1 MSKAAPQLVP
11 PRKFMFFRILFRY
24 VSGRPLDGIA
34 RTDSSFL
41 RPATKAL
48 TVTGRATRWASL
60 PGWKRAAWRILG
72 PFVAFLVLVAWH
84 LHQTSTLA
92 AGSALAVW
100 GGRRTVRRI
109 KTRRVRKQYVEP
121 LAAVLAKPLR
131 QEATNPVKWVFIPP
145 ELTSDANGNIFDRV
159 ALPGWLP
166 RLPRW
171 MHIKDGR
178 PAEGRLEIPTDVPM
192 NRETALAVENALALR
207 VHDDLIVEWRGRG
220 PKPSI
225 AFKARPRP
233 PKLVEFRDIAELA
246 AEAPESAP
254 ILGLSASGP
263 VSIDID
269 TDAPHAGLSCG
280 SGAGKSVLIRG
291 VIAQW
296 LRNGVQVVILDGK
309 QTSQRWCKDI
319 PGVRYCRTGEQMHNA
334 LIEIQAE
341 VQHRGGIVDSYPA
354 EVDAA
359 DIEVGPRIVVVF
371 EEMNIGVAMIAD
383 YWNEIKEKGAPKRS
397 PALRA
402 WDHILA
408 AGREFR
414 VHAFAVAQMMTVQ
427 ASGGNPAARENMGPR
442 ILARAT
448 RKAWEMLAPE
458 CGPPFPKMTKRRGR
472 MYLAFEGEPTEFQS
486 ALWTVR
492 EAREWALGGTVTLP
506 ATWSTPSDLRDSAG
520 RVTNPRFYTL
530 KEASEQE
537 WCAPSY
543 VNLRQHMSRAR
554 KAGHAPA
561 GREISGTT
569 KYTRDEL
576 VALIEKRTAEVDA

>member
-1 MSKAAPQLVP
+1 VL
-11 PRKFMFFRILFRY
+11 
-24 VSGRPLDGIA
+24 IA
-34 RTDSSFL
+34 FQYMPST
-41 RPATKAL
+41 
-48 TVTGRATRWASL
+48 
-60 PGWKRAAWRILG
+60 
-72 PFVAFLVLVAWH
+72 
-84 LHQTSTLA
+84 TSA
-92 AGSALAVW
+92 AGTTLAVW

-109 KTRRVRKQYVEP
+109 KTRRVRKNYVEP
-121 LAAVLAKPLR
+121 LAAVLAKPLH
-131 QEATNPVKWVFIPP
+131 QEATAPERWVFIPP
-145 ELTSDANGNIFDRV
+145 ELTTDANGNIFDRV

-171 MHIKDGR
+171 MRVKDGR
-178 PAEGRLEIPTDVPM
+178 PTAEGLLEIPTDVPM
-192 NRETALAVENALALR
+192 NRETVLAVENALALR
-207 VHDDLIVEWRGRG
+207 VHDDLAVEWRGRG

-246 AEAPESAP
+246 AQAPESAP

-263 VSIDID
+263 ISIDID

-354 EVDAA
+354 EVEAA

-458 CGPPFPKMTKRRGR
+458 CGPPYPKMTKRRGR

-486 ALWTVR
+486 ALWTVK

-506 ATWSTPSDLRDSAG
+506 ATWSTPADLRDSSG

-537 WCAPSY
+537 WCTPSY

-554 KAGHAPA
+554 KTGHAPA

-576 VALIEKRTAEVDA
+576 TALIEKRTTEANA